1 MIKVKQYCKSNG
13 LNKIINEVA
22 TEDEAIDFIIDLLS
36 DFEKEETKRLRNNG
50 ALPNNGYYPKY
61 YFYYIIEQ

>member
-36 DFEKEETKRLRNNG
+36 DFEKEETKRLRSNG
-50 ALPNNGYYPKY
+50 ALPNNGYYSKY
-61 YFYYIIEQ
+61 YFYYMI

>member
-36 DFEKEETKRLRNNG
+36 DFEKEETKRLRSNG
-50 ALPNNGYYPKY
+50 ALPNNGYYSKY

>member
-1 MIKVKQYCKSNG
+1 MIKVKQWCKSNG

-22 TEDEAIDFIIDLLS
+22 TEAEAIDFVIGLLS
-36 DFEKEETKRLRNNG
+36 DFEKEETKRLQSKG
-50 ALPNNGYYPKY
+50 ALPSNGYYSKH